1 MSYQPFDRNP
11 SGIVYFGTSV
21 TDQVYESVSNFTF
34 GADILTVPNITIEDG
49 GTGVTTP
56 NANYCG

>member
-21 TDQVYESVSNFTF
+21 TDQVYESSSNFTF
-34 GADILTVPNITIEDG
+34 GVDILTVPTLPLKTVG
-49 GTGVTTP
+49 KVVVLRP
-56 NANYCG
+56 MP